1 MQREKF
7 GVPAF
12 KSYKGKILLKN
23 LKKYFIQNIK
33 ILHHTIGQIFIE
45 KFYIGVLYE

>member
-7 GVPAF
+7 WSSVLS

-23 LKKYFIQNIK
+23 LKKKYFIQNIK

-45 KFYIGVLYE
+45 KIL